1 VVGIGM
7 VNNLLM
13 INHDCTN
20 LKQNIDLQQIKIKKS
35 QSYFCDFFMLT
46 KQTSINHTLY
56 LSS

>member
-1 VVGIGM
+1 M